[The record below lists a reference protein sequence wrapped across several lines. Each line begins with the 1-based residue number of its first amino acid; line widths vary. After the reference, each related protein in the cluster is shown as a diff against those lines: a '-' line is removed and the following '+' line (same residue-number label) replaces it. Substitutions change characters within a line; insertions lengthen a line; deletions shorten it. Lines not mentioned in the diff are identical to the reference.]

1 MQPVPFSQRLKALRE
16 EEGWTQRELAE
27 RAGFSQPFIA
37 RLESGT
43 QQPSWDT
50 VCRLADT
57 LKINLDNF
65 RNCTC
70 N

>member
-1 MQPVPFSQRLKALRE
+1 MKAEPFGKRLKALRE
-16 EEGWTQRELAE
+16 DEGWTQRELAE
-27 RAGFSQPFIA
+27 RVGLSQPYVA

-50 VCRLADT
+50 VCRLADAM
-57 LKINLDNF
+57 KINLENF
-65 RNCTC
+65 RESTC